1 MHFCENG
8 ILVQSVRL
16 LLNFFFTL
24 LLSDHSTEGY
34 KGNFETL
41 RFFLYNDQQIRKGL
55 VSKPGSLR
63 QK

>member
-41 RFFLYNDQQIRKGL
+41 RFFFYTMINKYEKAL
-55 VSKPGSLR
+55 
-63 QK
+63 